1 MLPYKVSQ
9 NIVDFLPFQRTNE
22 EAGTI
27 NRLGHHKPDIYRESL
42 DLSRVKETSLLC
54 HQGVQAPEKPP
65 HVSVLNWRHLLLLQR
80 RK

>member
-9 NIVDFLPFQRTNE
+9 KFLDFLLFQRTNE

-27 NRLGHHKPDIYRESL
+27 SRLEHHEPDIYKESL

-65 HVSVLNWRHLLLLQR
+65 HVSVLNWRHMLLLQR
-80 RK
+80 GK